1 MPNSAKFNIDSPAG
15 SHSIFL
21 EQDSNTR
28 TTIHCT
34 FDGAAHDL
42 TGMTANSNGT
52 SAKGKIKIAFWN
64 DDVAILLDSSAN
76 TITMII
82 SGYQTFSGVVTAGQ
96 LARAEAFLKACALP
110 PLAE

>member
-21 EQDSNTR
+21 EQDVKVL

-42 TGMTANSNGT
+42 TDMSGNSS
-52 SAKGKIKIAFWN
+52 SAKGMMKIAFWN
-64 DDVAILLDSSAN
+64 DAVAIMLDATAN

-82 SGYQTFSGVVTAGQ
+82 SGYKTFSGVVTAGQ
-96 LARAEAFLKACALP
+96 MARAQAFLKACALP